1 MIQWVYEQGLA
12 DKVYNLIVFGGL
24 IASIIFNLWHC
35 QKYKIGI
42 VKAFFITLIQ
52 NIIGVVWMNFYSKL
66 LVGFDSSTTTNAV
79 KMLIFIPLF
88 LYPISLVFKTGWRR
102 TCDFMAP
109 SRALFFGIS
118 KFACLFT
125 GCCAGYECAFGIYN
139 PAVKAVCFPAPLLEA
154 FVSLAIMVV
163 LLIIAKRNE
172 YKATGLLMPLLLI
185 LFGSTR
191 FFLEFARSGEKLWL
205 GCSDLSFHALFMI
218 IVGIIMYVI
227 IKRKSEI
234 KADEKL

>member
-12 DKVYNLIVFGGL
+12 DKVYNLFIFGGL
-24 IASIIFNLWHC
+24 IVSIIFNLWHC
-35 QKYKIGI
+35 QKYKIGA

-52 NIIGVVWMNFYSKL
+52 NIIDVVWMNFYSKL
-66 LVGFDSSTTTNAV
+66 IAGFDPTATSNAV
-79 KMLIFIPLF
+79 KIIVFLPLF

-109 SRALFFGIS
+109 SRALYFGVS

-125 GCCAGYECAFGIYN
+125 GCCAGYECSFGIYN
-139 PAVKAVCFPAPLLEA
+139 PAARTTCFPAPLLEA
-154 FVSLAIMVV
+154 LVSLAIMVV
-163 LLIIAKRNE
+163 LLVIAKRNE
-172 YKATGLLMPLLLI
+172 YKPSGLLMPIFLI
-185 LFGSTR
+185 LFGFTR

-205 GCSDLSFHALFMI
+205 GCSDLAFHALFMMV
-218 IVGIIMYVI
+218 VGIIMYVI

-234 KADEKL
+234 KSDEKL